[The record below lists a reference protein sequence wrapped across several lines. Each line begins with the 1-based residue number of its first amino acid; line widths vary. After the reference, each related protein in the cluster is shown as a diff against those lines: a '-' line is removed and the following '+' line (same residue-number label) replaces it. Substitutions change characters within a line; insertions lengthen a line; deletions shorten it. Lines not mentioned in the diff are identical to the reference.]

1 MEVVVK
7 MKIFGIHNIKDFY
20 DAVEKCTGKVEI
32 VTDAGDRLNLKS
44 KLCQYVA
51 MSEIFRD
58 ASIGPIEIEIE
69 KPADQAIILNFLI
82 TEAD

>member
-1 MEVVVK
+1 

-20 DAVEKCTGKVEI
+20 NEVETCTGKVEI
-32 VTDAGDRLNLKS
+32 VTDQGDRLNLKS

-51 MSEIFRD
+51 MGEIFHD

-69 KPADQAIILNFLI
+69 KAEDRAKILNFLI